1 MQAQRRMT
9 YFDGVRHDCCS
20 RDTNYNI
27 DLPIC
32 YQQAAQHPFL
42 TGEPFDGPF
51 KPQPEI
57 PRTPVSEGLA
67 MEHRVGSGH
76 WFGAGLSPQVSMFEI
91 RLCSAVPVLK
101 SCRYIVRTQN
111 A

>member
-20 RDTNYNI
+20 QDSNYNI

-32 YQQAAQHPFL
+32 HQQAAQHPFL

-57 PRTPVSEGLA
+57 PRTVSAYNIVYFGCASYL
-67 MEHRVGSGH
+67 HFVTLFVGTTR
-76 WFGAGLSPQVSMFEI
+76 I
-91 RLCSAVPVLK
+91 R
-101 SCRYIVRTQN
+101 
-111 A
+111 

>member
-1 MQAQRRMT
+1 
-9 YFDGVRHDCCS
+9 
-20 RDTNYNI
+20 
-27 DLPIC
+27 
-32 YQQAAQHPFL
+32 
-42 TGEPFDGPF
+42 
-51 KPQPEI
+51 
-57 PRTPVSEGLA
+57 

-76 WFGAGLSPQVSMFEI
+76 WFGAGLSPQVRMFEI